1 MICSTLSSQVTDPH
15 HSVETLLVNV
25 SNYILQGMDRGNSTA
40 LLLLD
45 LSSAFDTVNHTIL
58 LNTLSSLGV
67 KGEAYK
73 WFESYLSYHSQIVCI
88 NGCKSVALPLS
99 CGVPQGS
106 VGGPT
111 LFSIYL
117 IGLRQV
123 LLQHGIDYHIYADD
137 IQLMISFNSDQAAA
151 ERAVHRLESC
161 MADAHDWMLAR
172 SLKLNLDKCKF
183 LIFGSKVQLSKVN
196 INCISFSG
204 HIIHLSQTC
213 RNLGVMFDSHMTMS
227 DQVSNICRSV
237 RYQLRNIGFIRKYL
251 SKSATEKLVHALI
264 SSRLD
269 FGNALLINLPQNLL
283 SKLQK
288 LQNAAARIVSL
299 TTKRTHIS
307 PVLQSLHWL
316 PVKDRIVF
324 KILLLTFHCVH
335 GSAPQYLISLIQNYT
350 PARPLRSSTS
360 NFLVTPKITK
370 TWGERSFAYSS
381 PKLWNGLPED
391 IRKCLSSDSFKTHL
405 KTFLFKS

>member
-1 MICSTLSSQVTDPH
+1 
-15 HSVETLLVNV
+15 
-25 SNYILQGMDRGNSTA
+25 MDRGNSTA
-40 LLLLD
+40 LLLPD

-58 LNTLSSLGV
+58 LNMLSSLGV
-67 KGEAYK
+67 KGEAHK

-111 LFSIYL
+111 VFSIYL

-196 INCISFSG
+196 INCISFSC

-269 FGNALLINLPQNLL
+269 FGNALLINLLQTPEASKRCSSYCFSDHQAYPHFPSFAVATLAPSKRSHCFQNVVAYLSLRSRLCSSIPYLSNPKLHSRKTSTLIHFQFSCDPQNY
-283 SKLQK
+283 
-288 LQNAAARIVSL
+288 QNVGG
-299 TTKRTHIS
+299 
-307 PVLQSLHWL
+307 
-316 PVKDRIVF
+316 
-324 KILLLTFHCVH
+324 KIICIL
-335 GSAPQYLISLIQNYT
+335 
-350 PARPLRSSTS
+350 
-360 NFLVTPKITK
+360 
-370 TWGERSFAYSS
+370 
-381 PKLWNGLPED
+381 
-391 IRKCLSSDSFKTHL
+391 
-405 KTFLFKS
+405 

>member
-1 MICSTLSSQVTDPH
+1 M
-15 HSVETLLVNV
+15 
-25 SNYILQGMDRGNSTA
+25 
-40 LLLLD
+40 
-45 LSSAFDTVNHTIL
+45 
-58 LNTLSSLGV
+58 
-67 KGEAYK
+67 
-73 WFESYLSYHSQIVCI
+73 
-88 NGCKSVALPLS
+88 
-99 CGVPQGS
+99 
-106 VGGPT
+106 
-111 LFSIYL
+111 
-117 IGLRQV
+117 
-123 LLQHGIDYHIYADD
+123 LQHGIDYHIYADD

-161 MADAHDWMLAR
+161 MADVHDWMLAR
-172 SLKLNLDKCKF
+172 SLKLNLDKCEF

-213 RNLGVMFDSHMTMS
+213 RNLGVMFDSLMTMS
-227 DQVSNICRSV
+227 VQVSNICRSV
-237 RYQLRNIGFIRKYL
+237 RYQLRIGFIRKYL

-381 PKLWNGLPED
+381 PKL
-391 IRKCLSSDSFKTHL
+391 
-405 KTFLFKS
+405 